1 MAQEIFMMSPLKA
14 TILAGLAAGTI
25 DVGAACA
32 INRIG
37 PGPILRF
44 IASGLLGAPL
54 PHENWVYGLG
64 LGLQWLMSII
74 IAAIFVIAATRMPA
88 LLRRWIAAGIAYGI
102 VVYFVMTFVV
112 VPLSRAKAGHV
123 TLSSFIE
130 NLLAMMLFG
139 LIIAYIVAQFSNARR
154 GIAPDPKA
162 S

>member
-1 MAQEIFMMSPLKA
+1 MASPLK
-14 TILAGLAAGTI
+14 TSIIAGLVAGTI
-25 DVGAACA
+25 DIGAACT

-44 IASGLLGAPL
+44 IASGLLGTPL
-54 PHENWVYGLG
+54 PHEAWIYALG

-74 IAAIFVIAATRMPA
+74 IAAIYVAAARRMPV
-88 LLRRWIAAGIAYGI
+88 LLRRWIGAGIAYGI

-123 TLSSFIE
+123 TVTSFIE

-139 LIIAYIVAQFSNARR
+139 LIVAYTAAEFSKVRRAR
-154 GIAPDPKA
+154 APEPKTA
-162 S
+162 